1 MTHPKTLQ
9 PGTII
14 NDRYVIG
21 SRIGSGGYGDVLAA
35 TDRST
40 DREVALKILHNQA
53 AENDPRAVVRMRQEA
68 EILRAIDHPNIVQIF
83 EVGSFE
89 GGQFLVMEHIHGIGL
104 DELFLRDG
112 AMESDRVLNLIRQLL
127 DALHAAHQSE
137 ILHRDL
143 KPENILVTEADDA
156 TETIKLVDFG
166 VAKAGVILN
175 ANDSDE
181 GITLVKTRV
190 GTFVGTP
197 RYAAPE
203 MVVGDPCGPPADL
216 FCVGLIAYEALAG
229 EHLLQGTTHR
239 DFMNKLVFPRP
250 FDLGAIDQKW
260 HPWLGAILEKS
271 PNRRT
276 QTARQALQDLESLFS
291 AFSADR
297 TTDDLNSNH
306 RDSGYEE
313 ELAFQDDTALETN
326 PWGTLDIDYEAL
338 KENQQNAK
346 EQAFRHREASDI
358 HRISQPDLPREL
370 PPEPENDTLLVYVVV
385 VLLFVV
391 LFLSAYLI
399 FLA

>member
-1 MTHPKTLQ
+1 MTHPKSVQ

-40 DREVALKILHNQA
+40 DREVALKILHSQA

-68 EILRAIDHPNIVQIF
+68 EILRAIDHPNIVEIF

-112 AMESDRVLNLIRQLL
+112 AMESSRVLNLIRQLL

-143 KPENILVTEADDA
+143 KPENILVTEADDSA
-156 TETIKLVDFG
+156 ETIKLVDFG

-239 DFMNKLVFPRP
+239 DFMNELVFPRP
-250 FDLGAIDQKW
+250 FDLGAIDEKW

-271 PNRRT
+271 PDRRT
-276 QTARQALQDLESLFS
+276 QTARQALEELESLFP
-291 AFSADR
+291 AFAADI
-297 TTDDLNSNH
+297 TTEDLG
-306 RDSGYEE
+306 R
-313 ELAFQDDTALETN
+313 ELTFQDDTALETN
-326 PWGTLDIDYEAL
+326 RWSALDIDYEAL
-338 KENQQNAK
+338 KENQQTAK
-346 EQAFRHREASDI
+346 EEAFRHREASDI
-358 HRISQPDLPREL
+358 HRIGQPDPPREL
-370 PPEPENDTLLVYVVV
+370 PPEPADDTLLVFAVVA
-385 VLLFVV
+385 LLFVV